1 MLKRRYVKRAYVEEA
16 YCDKCG
22 SRMEHTG
29 VGLTSYPA
37 QYPYNC
43 TNKDCDG
50 HTTFWGDNRP
60 GVLKFEYEEEAEEC
74 TTLLH

>member
-22 SRMEHTG
+22 SKMEHTG
-29 VGLTSYPA
+29 VVLTSYPA

-50 HTTFWGDNRP
+50 HKTFWGDNRP
-60 GVLKFEYEEEAEEC
+60 GVLKFEYEEDEDNV
-74 TTLLH
+74 